1 MYNCKQA
8 LDCSQG
14 DIQVISRKVEGKLLE
29 IWLMFLG
36 TSGVRRKVE
45 NGLHLIQVWC
55 TAGSLVF
62 VDEAEVSSGTVIDK
76 LDSGDRR
83 LGTSIVLTRYNSVAC
98 YRIGVQ
104 PYFAR
109 ESF

>member
-1 MYNCKQA
+1 
-8 LDCSQG
+8 
-14 DIQVISRKVEGKLLE
+14 
-29 IWLMFLG
+29 MFLG

-76 LDSGDRR
+76 LDSGIEGWGPP
-83 LGTSIVLTRYNSVAC
+83 L
-98 YRIGVQ
+98 
-104 PYFAR
+104 F
-109 ESF
+109 

>member
-1 MYNCKQA
+1 M
-8 LDCSQG
+8 
-14 DIQVISRKVEGKLLE
+14 
-29 IWLMFLG
+29 
-36 TSGVRRKVE
+36 
-45 NGLHLIQVWC
+45 
-55 TAGSLVF
+55 F
-62 VDEAEVSSGTVIDK
+62 VDEAEMSSGTVIDK

-109 ESF
+109 ESLTSCLGLMFLGTSGVRRKGREGPPPDTGVVHAREPGGCRRGRSVLWNCY

>member
-62 VDEAEVSSGTVIDK
+62 VDEAEVSSGAVIDK
-76 LDSGDRR
+76 LDSGIEGWGPP
-83 LGTSIVLTRYNSVAC
+83 L
-98 YRIGVQ
+98 
-104 PYFAR
+104 F
-109 ESF
+109 

>member
-1 MYNCKQA
+1 M
-8 LDCSQG
+8 
-14 DIQVISRKVEGKLLE
+14 
-29 IWLMFLG
+29 
-36 TSGVRRKVE
+36 
-45 NGLHLIQVWC
+45 
-55 TAGSLVF
+55 F
-62 VDEAEVSSGTVIDK
+62 VDEAEMSSGTVIDK

-109 ESF
+109 EVSELESNADLHIEEVVSALMEAVAMEAAAEIRETSADGCGANCCWHRCF

>member
-1 MYNCKQA
+1 M
-8 LDCSQG
+8 
-14 DIQVISRKVEGKLLE
+14 EGKLLE

-62 VDEAEVSSGTVIDK
+62 VDEAEVSSGTVMYK
-76 LDSGDRR
+76 LDSGSEGWGPP
-83 LGTSIVLTRYNSVAC
+83 L
-98 YRIGVQ
+98 
-104 PYFAR
+104 F
-109 ESF
+109 

>member
-1 MYNCKQA
+1 M
-8 LDCSQG
+8 
-14 DIQVISRKVEGKLLE
+14 
-29 IWLMFLG
+29 
-36 TSGVRRKVE
+36 
-45 NGLHLIQVWC
+45 
-55 TAGSLVF
+55 F

-109 ESF
+109 ENF